1 MNRAKIIGVNG
12 KLVNKTGEVSHE
24 WNVLTSASV
33 NKLFG
38 LLEVRRRCV
47 DKKALPMESGNT
59 KQMT

>member
-33 NKLFG
+33 NKLTG
-38 LLEVRRRCV
+38 LLEVRRRYGRQKGV
-47 DKKALPMESGNT
+47 ANEKWQG
-59 KQMT
+59 